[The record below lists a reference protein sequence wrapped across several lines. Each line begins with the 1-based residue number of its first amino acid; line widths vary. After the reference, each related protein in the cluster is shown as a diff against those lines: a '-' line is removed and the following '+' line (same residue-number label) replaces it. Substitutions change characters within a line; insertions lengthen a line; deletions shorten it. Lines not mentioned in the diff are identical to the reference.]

1 MSARLQLVAHV
12 AGRGLLF
19 DATRVDSVVDLPP
32 VVPTPGAPATIRGL
46 AALRS
51 RVATVIETHRVLG
64 LPRGS
69 GGGRGV
75 VTMIDG
81 HLYAIAVDTLEDVA
95 ELAIAPPPAGMA
107 LEGGWSAV
115 SGVAD
120 GENETLLMLDLD
132 RLVALASA

>member
-1 MSARLQLVAHV
+1 MSTGLQLVAHV
-12 AGRGLLF
+12 AGRGILF

-51 RVATVIETHRVLG
+51 RVATVIETHRLLG
-64 LPRGS
+64 LSHGG

-95 ELAIAPPPAGMA
+95 ELPIAPPPAGMA

-115 SGVAD
+115 CGVAE
-120 GENETLLMLDLD
+120 GQNETLLMLDLE
-132 RLVALASA
+132 RLVELAGA